1 MVVINTSRAGRRS
14 WRDACATD
22 LKSMS
27 DFLLEIGCE
36 EIPARMIAAASQEL
50 RERVGALLS
59 RERLSAGEIACF
71 DTPRRLAVMVEGIP
85 AAQANVTEQLTGPS
99 VNVAYKDGQPT
110 PAAHA
115 FAKKAGVDV
124 SQVEKITTAKGE
136 YLAAKVTKKGRSA
149 GEILAENL
157 PKEIASIYWPKN
169 MYWRKPSERFVRPVR
184 WLVAMLDEETI
195 PLEFDGIWAGN
206 ISRGHRSLSDGGVT
220 ISRAGSAY
228 VKALRAA
235 KVLGRSEREQ
245 HIRKALDSATRTVP
259 GARWRE
265 DKSLLDT
272 VVNLTEFPSVILGGF
287 DPQFLALPEEVLVTV
302 MRDHQK
308 YFAVEDTAHKLLPHF
323 LAVLNTDG
331 DCDGLIRHGNERVL
345 RARFSDARFFW
356 ETDQKRSLLD
366 RLELLRHVTFQKD
379 LGSYYEKTRR
389 VQRLCSWLSEII
401 RQSGMAIRPGVI
413 HKAAALAKTD
423 LTTELVKEFTELQ
436 GIVGGLYARA
446 QELDSSLPEATRF
459 AIADAIYD
467 HYKPES
473 TEDDVPRSMEGAV
486 LSVGDKADT
495 IAGMFAL
502 GLVPSGSKDPFAL
515 RRQANGIVKVIDKYN
530 LPIKLSELVKDSLE
544 LYAGSEA
551 AKKFAKPLEWW
562 RDYLRIQVLTKDS
575 WMQAIRQDPNSESHR
590 SPLTFLWDRVQ
601 FYLREVKGYEYDVV
615 NAVLAADPDDVV
627 DALARAEA
635 VKHVLATKKLLNMPE
650 FEAIGAASKRMRNIL
665 KQAKERGIDA
675 AEEFESLP
683 ESAPEEMAL
692 AHFVKVNGPKIEADR
707 KEKQYVRALL
717 LLSTVRDL
725 VDAFFDKVMVMVDDA
740 KLRANRLALLRTLL
754 EEFSTIADFSEI
766 ATASG
771 TDRESA
777 IESDSGKKLAAPV
790 APKSIPVT
798 PSDNQ
803 QPQQNY
809 IQPQTV
815 KVQS

>member
-1 MVVINTSRAGRRS
+1 MP
-14 WRDACATD
+14 
-22 LKSMS
+22 

-36 EIPARMIAAASQEL
+36 EIPARMIDAASQEL

-59 RERLSAGEIACF
+59 RERLAAGEIAHF
-71 DTPRRLAVMVEGIP
+71 DTPRRLAVMVAGIP
-85 AAQANVTEQLTGPS
+85 AAQADITEQVTGPS

-115 FAKKAGVDV
+115 FAKKAGIDV
-124 SQVEKITTAKGE
+124 SQLEKITTAKGE

-149 GEILAENL
+149 AEILAENL
-157 PKEIASIYWPKN
+157 PKEISSIYWPKN
-169 MYWRKPSERFVRPVR
+169 MYWRKVNERFVRPVR

-195 PLEFDGIWAGN
+195 PLEFDGVWAGN
-206 ISRGHRSLSDGGVT
+206 ASRGHRMLSQGGVT
-220 ISRAGSAY
+220 IPGAGSAY
-228 VKALRAA
+228 IDALRAA
-235 KVLGRSEREQ
+235 KVLGRAEREQ
-245 HIRKALDSATRTVP
+245 QIRKGLDAVTRTIP

-308 YFAVEDTAHKLLPHF
+308 YFAVEDADHKLLPHF

-331 DCDGLIRHGNERVL
+331 DRDGLIRHGNERVL

-356 ETDQKRSLLD
+356 ETDQKRSLLE
-366 RLELLRHVTFQKD
+366 RLDLLRHVTFQKD

-401 RQSGMAIRPGVI
+401 KQSGMAIRPGVI

-495 IAGMFAL
+495 IAGMFSL

-515 RRQANGIVKVIDKYN
+515 RRQANGIVKVIDKYR
-530 LPIKLSELVKDSLE
+530 LPLRLSDMMRDAR
-544 LYAGSEA
+544 AGYQASESE
-551 AKKFAKPLEWW
+551 KKFVDDAKFADSVKTFFGERLE
-562 RDYLRIQVLTKDS
+562 
-575 WMQAIRQDPNSESHR
+575 
-590 SPLTFLWDRVQ
+590 
-601 FYLREVKGYEYDVV
+601 FYLKDVRGYAYDVV
-615 NAVLAADPDDVV
+615 KAVLAADSEDVV
-627 DALARAEA
+627 DVLARAEA
-635 VKHVLATKKLLNMPE
+635 VKQVLHMPE
-650 FEAIGAASKRMRNIL
+650 FLAIGAACKRMRNIL
-665 KQAKERGIDA
+665 RQ
-675 AEEFESLP
+675 AEEKGIAPAAGFEYLP
-683 ESAPEEMAL
+683 DSATEEKNL
-692 AHFVKVNGPKIEADR
+692 AAYVDVNGPRVEAHR
-707 KEKQYVRALL
+707 KKKEYGDALR
-717 LLSTVRDL
+717 LLSTARQP
-725 VDAFFDKVMVMVDDA
+725 VDAFFDKVMVMVEDE

-754 EEFSTIADFSEI
+754 REFSTIADFSEI
-766 ATASG
+766 VT
-771 TDRESA
+771 E
-777 IESDSGKKLAAPV
+777 GKV
-790 APKSIPVT
+790 
-798 PSDNQ
+798 
-803 QPQQNY
+803 
-809 IQPQTV
+809 
-815 KVQS
+815 